1 MSTIHELSCQEI
13 VELVTEYLEGTM
25 EPELRVAF
33 DHHLAKCDG
42 CSNYLDQIE
51 AMIRLSGTIRPE
63 ALSPEFQAGLL
74 EAFRD
79 FERP

>member
-25 EPELRVAF
+25 DAELRVAF
-33 DHHLAKCDG
+33 DRHLAKCTG
-42 CSNYLDQIE
+42 CANYLEQME
-51 AMIRLSGTIRPE
+51 TTIRLTGTIQPE
-63 ALSPEFQAGLL
+63 ALSPQFQAGLL

-79 FERP
+79 FEHP

>member
-1 MSTIHELSCQEI
+1 MSAIQELSCQEI

-25 EPELRVAF
+25 DAELRVAF
-33 DHHLAKCDG
+33 DHHLTECTG
-42 CSNYLDQIE
+42 CANYLEQME
-51 AMIRLSGTIRPE
+51 ATIRLTGTIQPE
-63 ALSPEFQAGLL
+63 ALSPQFQAGLL